1 MNYLTIKN
9 RFKRY
14 LRKRKER
21 KYIKVLVGRNKAEVT
36 VETAIVFT
44 IILVLICSM
53 VYFSLYLHD
62 IVTIKA
68 YTYSGLVE
76 AADKDQDECQKI
88 TYSKLKKTPVFVTIP
103 TANVSGDINKFICKI
118 SEKEN
123 GGIKYLNKILPTIV
137 GNQEVEVIR
146 KMPIDKMYLF
156 KAVKDGIKK

>member
-76 AADKDQDECQKI
+76 GADKDQDECQKI
-88 TYSKLKKTPVFVTIP
+88 IYSKLKKTPVFVTVP
-103 TANVSGDINKFICKI
+103 TASVSGDINKFVCKI

-137 GNQEVEVIR
+137 GSQEVEVIR